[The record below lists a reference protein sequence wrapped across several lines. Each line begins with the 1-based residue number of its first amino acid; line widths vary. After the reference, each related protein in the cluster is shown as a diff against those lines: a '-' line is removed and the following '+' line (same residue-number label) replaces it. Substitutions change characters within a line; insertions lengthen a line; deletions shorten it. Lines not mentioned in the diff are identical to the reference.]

1 MKKSTKR
8 IISTALS
15 AMMLMGCVST
25 GFSVSASTGELCS
38 KYATNPNGQVGKEKT
53 ITVDGDASDW
63 SEDML
68 IAQGAAWDVA
78 NHYKGGHENCV
89 LDTYSLYATWDN
101 DNLYVGWQMVN
112 TTDTW
117 AREGDGPLSDGGRVL
132 DVPLILALSV
142 DPNSTSMSNK
152 NTSGNPIWGQKMG
165 LEFNQHVDHLFYMS
179 GKPGLGTPA
188 MFTAVDDEGNTDY
201 TTGCKPFASSGIE
214 YKMATTNICSSI
226 WGLNYSEDTS
236 DVYDDSADWVD
247 YKTFEGSS
255 GTHNTKYDSFYEMK
269 IPFSA
274 LGIDKTYLEK
284 NGVGAMLVA
293 TRGESGL
300 DCIPYDDTMLDNAT
314 GSYSSDPST
323 SAEKDDVDVITSKFA
338 RIGNMG
344 GDEPITR
351 PTTQPTTAEPTTVQ
365 PTTSAATTVAP
376 TTAQPATDLT
386 VKATSNLFPEK
397 EVTVD
402 KNAKTVTV
410 NCDLKSTMKLVN
422 GYVEISYDP
431 NVLSF
436 DPAKNTDILP
446 FISDETTNPQEGII
460 RTIFSDVNDLY
471 DFTTNKSFLN
481 LVFDVVSTGST
492 TVDIY
497 VDELSVGYH
506 SNNTLN
512 FKNAYTGGKAI
523 DLSSVAGFTT
533 SKLTGTTTIFADQ
546 APTTAPATT
555 APATTQPSTTQPA
568 TDATQPTTTPSGDGA
583 TIKFAAPTSYASRY
597 NWSKPVLFYGNTQSV
612 DKSTQLSMTATSEKY
627 YTTEVG
633 SSTLLT
639 TNGWTVYELKISKD
653 QAAAINSSKF
663 VGFATADGVN
673 RTTLVSGSNVLK
685 AGVDTYTA
693 KYGTTANTVAA
704 LDGKTFVIRDSAYGA
719 TSSTSF
725 VGYWVSDF
733 VTVRAAAPLAA
744 TAYSTWD
751 NVDLYYGNT
760 TAFDSM
766 TKLSM
771 INTGDTTKVSSL
783 NGNMT
788 IKTGR
793 WYIYAITLDKA
804 TASAVES
811 AKYVGFNKT
820 DAVNRTSIL
829 KNVLFAKTN
838 TFDGNYNS
846 KARTL
851 SELDGQLFVI
861 KGMTSTSSSVATY
874 TGEWETK
881 DVYTQGKDDT
891 VTLYFA
897 APKGVKDYANWDT
910 GVQLYY
916 SNDNVYTNAERID
929 MKKVNETKKVT
940 VDSSKLKTLK
950 SGNWD
955 VYSVTLTVDQIKA
968 IDNCQSVGFV
978 KKGSFNRTSYT
989 AYRNICKASKM
1000 DGDSTYSGVRE
1011 SIETFD
1017 GYMFVINSCYT
1028 PSNENISLTG
1038 SWVVK

>member
-1 MKKSTKR
+1 MKKIQK
-8 IISTALS
+8 
-15 AMMLMGCVST
+15 
-25 GFSVSASTGELCS
+25 
-38 KYATNPNGQVGKEKT
+38 K
-53 ITVDGDASDW
+53 
-63 SEDML
+63 
-68 IAQGAAWDVA
+68 
-78 NHYKGGHENCV
+78 
-89 LDTYSLYATWDN
+89 
-101 DNLYVGWQMVN
+101 
-112 TTDTW
+112 
-117 AREGDGPLSDGGRVL
+117 
-132 DVPLILALSV
+132 LSV
-142 DPNSTSMSNK
+142 VLAVM
-152 NTSGNPIWGQKMG
+152 MV
-165 LEFNQHVDHLFYMS
+165 LC
-179 GKPGLGTPA
+179 
-188 MFTAVDDEGNTDY
+188 MFTA
-201 TTGCKPFASSGIE
+201 
-214 YKMATTNICSSI
+214 
-226 WGLNYSEDTS
+226 L
-236 DVYDDSADWVD
+236 
-247 YKTFEGSS
+247 
-255 GTHNTKYDSFYEMK
+255 
-269 IPFSA
+269 PFSA
-274 LGIDKTYLEK
+274 SAAETSEETSAGNKINVTSNVTDPVSYDYNAQTEQVVVTYLLKADHMIVNAQSSLTYDSKVLKLASTTTTNTKKKVFPVFQSSIVWNPSLTNQVLFNCSSLDLFNFKSENVYCTFTFDVVGSGDTTVNLNVDYLTGTEAETYNEFFESEK
-284 NGVGAMLVA
+284 KDIDYIYDSANKVAGAAFTANAVLVQ
-293 TRGESGL
+293 GE
-300 DCIPYDDTMLDNAT
+300 
-314 GSYSSDPST
+314 
-323 SAEKDDVDVITSKFA
+323 
-338 RIGNMG
+338 
-344 GDEPITR
+344 EPTTAPQ
-351 PTTQPTTAEPTTVQ
+351 PTTATQPTT
-365 PTTSAATTVAP
+365 
-376 TTAQPATDLT
+376 
-386 VKATSNLFPEK
+386 
-397 EVTVD
+397 VT
-402 KNAKTVTV
+402 
-410 NCDLKSTMKLVN
+410 
-422 GYVEISYDP
+422 
-431 NVLSF
+431 
-436 DPAKNTDILP
+436 
-446 FISDETTNPQEGII
+446 Q
-460 RTIFSDVNDLY
+460 
-471 DFTTNKSFLN
+471 
-481 LVFDVVSTGST
+481 
-492 TVDIY
+492 
-497 VDELSVGYH
+497 
-506 SNNTLN
+506 
-512 FKNAYTGGKAI
+512 
-523 DLSSVAGFTT
+523 
-533 SKLTGTTTIFADQ
+533 
-546 APTTAPATT
+546 PTTAPATK
-555 APATTQPSTTQPA
+555 PTQPA
-568 TDATQPTTTPSGDGA
+568 TEPTTTPSGDGA
-583 TIKFAAPTSYASRY
+583 TIKFAAPTSQASRY

-612 DKSTQLSMTATSEKY
+612 DKSTKLSMTATSEKY

-633 SSTLLT
+633 SNTLLT

-653 QAAAINSSKF
+653 RAAAINSSKF

-719 TSSTSF
+719 TSSVSF

-744 TAYSTWD
+744 TSYSTWD

-804 TASAVES
+804 TASAVEN

-820 DAVNRTSIL
+820 DAVNRTAIL

-861 KGMTSTSSSVATY
+861 KGMTAKSSSVATY

-897 APKGVKDYANWDT
+897 APKGVKNYASWDT

>member
-1 MKKSTKR
+1 
-8 IISTALS
+8 
-15 AMMLMGCVST
+15 
-25 GFSVSASTGELCS
+25 
-38 KYATNPNGQVGKEKT
+38 
-53 ITVDGDASDW
+53 
-63 SEDML
+63 
-68 IAQGAAWDVA
+68 
-78 NHYKGGHENCV
+78 
-89 LDTYSLYATWDN
+89 
-101 DNLYVGWQMVN
+101 
-112 TTDTW
+112 
-117 AREGDGPLSDGGRVL
+117 
-132 DVPLILALSV
+132 
-142 DPNSTSMSNK
+142 
-152 NTSGNPIWGQKMG
+152 
-165 LEFNQHVDHLFYMS
+165 
-179 GKPGLGTPA
+179 
-188 MFTAVDDEGNTDY
+188 
-201 TTGCKPFASSGIE
+201 
-214 YKMATTNICSSI
+214 
-226 WGLNYSEDTS
+226 
-236 DVYDDSADWVD
+236 
-247 YKTFEGSS
+247 
-255 GTHNTKYDSFYEMK
+255 
-269 IPFSA
+269 
-274 LGIDKTYLEK
+274 
-284 NGVGAMLVA
+284 
-293 TRGESGL
+293 
-300 DCIPYDDTMLDNAT
+300 
-314 GSYSSDPST
+314 
-323 SAEKDDVDVITSKFA
+323 
-338 RIGNMG
+338 
-344 GDEPITR
+344 
-351 PTTQPTTAEPTTVQ
+351 
-365 PTTSAATTVAP
+365 
-376 TTAQPATDLT
+376 
-386 VKATSNLFPEK
+386 
-397 EVTVD
+397 
-402 KNAKTVTV
+402 
-410 NCDLKSTMKLVN
+410 
-422 GYVEISYDP
+422 
-431 NVLSF
+431 
-436 DPAKNTDILP
+436 
-446 FISDETTNPQEGII
+446 
-460 RTIFSDVNDLY
+460 
-471 DFTTNKSFLN
+471 
-481 LVFDVVSTGST
+481 
-492 TVDIY
+492 
-497 VDELSVGYH
+497 
-506 SNNTLN
+506 
-512 FKNAYTGGKAI
+512 
-523 DLSSVAGFTT
+523 
-533 SKLTGTTTIFADQ
+533 
-546 APTTAPATT
+546 
-555 APATTQPSTTQPA
+555 
-568 TDATQPTTTPSGDGA
+568 
-583 TIKFAAPTSYASRY
+583 
-597 NWSKPVLFYGNTQSV
+597 
-612 DKSTQLSMTATSEKY
+612 MTATSEKY

-633 SSTLLT
+633 SNTLLT

-719 TSSTSF
+719 TSSVSF

-744 TAYSTWD
+744 TSYSTWD

-783 NGNMT
+783 NGNMS

-804 TASAVES
+804 TASAVEN

-820 DAVNRTSIL
+820 DAVNRTAIL

-861 KGMTSTSSSVATY
+861 KGMTSKSTSSVATY

-897 APKGVKDYANWDT
+897 APKGVKNYANWDT

-916 SNDNVYTNAERID
+916 SNDNVYTKAERID

-950 SGNWD
+950 SGDWD

-968 IDNCQSVGFV
+968 IDNCQRVGFI
-978 KKGSFNRTSYT
+978 KKGSFNRTSYM
-989 AYRNICKASKM
+989 AYRNICRASKM

-1028 PSNENISLTG
+1028 PSNENVTLTG